1 MSTRFGVIPR
11 IAGFLLVLAVVF
23 GAAWAVGTW
32 TAPGHSG
39 PPAPTTTARHGH
51 SH

>member
-1 MSTRFGVIPR
+1 MSTRLGVKPR
-11 IAGFLLVLAVVF
+11 IAGFVLVLAVVF
-23 GAAWAVGTW
+23 GAAWTVGSW
-32 TAPGHSG
+32 AAPGHSG

>member
-11 IAGFLLVLAVVF
+11 IAVFLLVLAVVF

-32 TAPGHSG
+32 AAPGQSG
-39 PPAPTTTARHGH
+39 PPAPTTTVRHGH